1 MTSPTEPQ
9 QSESG
14 MSGMKAGMASVS
26 RTLSPCGASLML
38 GRGSGV
44 VRSGTNIANGMH
56 GPGRTAGRTPGCA
69 LMRWAGKRFLSVA
82 DRPQPEKGKERKN
95 RKKRKKGK
103 RTAFSAPR
111 RRSVKVFAEK
121 ITPVGCHFL
130 RKTAQPPDLDRAAE
144 RG

>member
-14 MSGMKAGMASVS
+14 MSGMKAGMVSVS

-38 GRGSGV
+38 GRGSEV
-44 VRSGTNIANGMH
+44 VRSDTNIANGMH

-82 DRPQPEKGKERKN
+82 DRPQPEKEE
-95 RKKRKKGK
+95 KKGK

-121 ITPVGCHFL
+121 ITPGGCHFL

>member
-44 VRSGTNIANGMH
+44 VRSGSNIANGMH
-56 GPGRTAGRTPGCA
+56 GPVRTAGRTPGCA

-82 DRPQPEKGKERKN
+82 DRPQPEKETKEN
-95 RKKRKKGK
+95 RKKKENKKDCLLCPAEASCQGFCGK
-103 RTAFSAPR
+103 NYARGVSF
-111 RRSVKVFAEK
+111 FAENS
-121 ITPVGCHFL
+121 G
-130 RKTAQPPDLDRAAE
+130 AA
-144 RG
+144 

>member
-38 GRGSGV
+38 GRGSEV
-44 VRSGTNIANGMH
+44 VRSGSNIANRVH
-56 GPGRTAGRTPGCA
+56 GPVRTAGRTPGCA

-95 RKKRKKGK
+95 RKKRKKRKKDCLLCPAEAFCQGFCGK
-103 RTAFSAPR
+103 NYAR
-111 RRSVKVFAEK
+111 RVSFFAEN
-121 ITPVGCHFL
+121 G
-130 RKTAQPPDLDRAAE
+130 AAA
-144 RG
+144 

>member
-26 RTLSPCGASLML
+26 RILSPCGASLML
-38 GRGSGV
+38 GRGSEV
-44 VRSGTNIANGMH
+44 VRSGSNIASRVH
-56 GPGRTAGRTPGCA
+56 GPMRTAGRTPGCA

-82 DRPQPEKGKERKN
+82 DRPQPEKGKE
-95 RKKRKKGK
+95 
-103 RTAFSAPR
+103 APR

-121 ITPVGCHFL
+121 ITPGGCHFL